1 MFLARRCWRES
12 VPRSILRSN
21 ATGAQSHD
29 PKRNC
34 SGRRALAGIRREAEK
49 IVAIDPVFGA
59 SLAAAILDHPDLA
72 GAVSHQIGE
81 RLGKAPPTASDL
93 ARIAREAFAGSPDL
107 VEAATRD
114 LQGIAVHDPATSGF
128 LPPLLN
134 FKGYVALQAW
144 RVSNWLWREGRTDLA
159 LLLQSLS
166 SDQLQVS
173 IHPSA
178 SIGTS
183 VFLDHATGIIIGAF
197 AVIGDEVTILQH
209 VTIGRNPSMSG
220 PGSEDRPRRS
230 AQLGGNGYRRC
241 PHRRLRQNRRG
252 RGGRAR
258 CARRVHRGRRSRPVD
273 QLPGARGFRLTATP
287 RTARNGLRPQSYPSC
302 QLPLARTESLS

>member
-1 MFLARRCWRES
+1 MIPSTIAAADELW
-12 VPRSILRSN
+12 
-21 ATGAQSHD
+21 H
-29 PKRNC
+29 
-34 SGRRALAGIRREAEK
+34 GIRREAEK
-49 IVAIDPVFGA
+49 IVADDPVFGA
-59 SLAAAILDHPDLA
+59 SMAAAILDHPDLA

-81 RLGKAPPTASDL
+81 RLGKSPADRQRL

-197 AVIGDEVTILQH
+197 AVIGDEVTILQN
-209 VTIGRNPSMSG
+209 VTIGRNPSY
-220 PGSEDRPRRS
+220 PDRAPRI
-230 AQLGGNGYRRC
+230 
-241 PHRRLRQNRRG
+241 G
-252 RGGRAR
+252 RGVLLSAGATIVGDV
-258 CARRVHRGRRSRPVD
+258 CVGDFAKIGAGAVVEHDV
-273 QLPGARGFRLTATP
+273 PGGCTAVGVPARLTNCPEPGVFA
-287 RTARNGLRPQSYPSC
+287 
-302 QLPLARTESLS
+302 